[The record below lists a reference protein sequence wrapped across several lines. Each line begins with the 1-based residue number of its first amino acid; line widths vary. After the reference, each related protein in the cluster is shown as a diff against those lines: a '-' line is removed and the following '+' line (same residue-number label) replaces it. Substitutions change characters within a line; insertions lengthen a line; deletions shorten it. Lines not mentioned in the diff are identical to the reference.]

1 MTTSR
6 AGQGRLDRLA
16 GNGNSEAGID
26 LASLFRD
33 ILNQIQDS
41 AEAVPAS
48 ALAKT
53 AQAAVS
59 NHARVEHW
67 YGQFSDDP
75 WGELL
80 NDALGQLE
88 TRGSLSRRMKA
99 GKSAR
104 TLPPASASW

>member
-16 GNGNSEAGID
+16 GDGNSEAGID

-75 WGELL
+75 G
-80 NDALGQLE
+80 GRGCSM
-88 TRGSLSRRMKA
+88 TRSANLRRAGISLYA
-99 GKSAR
+99 VG
-104 TLPPASASW
+104 